1 MASNIS
7 PLTFETAFL
16 TDFPLYCLL
25 PSLSSQASCLPVEAP
40 EGTDALPVVPVS
52 KITSVSTVG

>member
-25 PSLSSQASCLPVEAP
+25 PSLSSQASCLPVDAP
-40 EGTDALPVVPVS
+40 EGKDALPIVPLS
-52 KITSVSTVG
+52 KFL